1 MRGTILMSQQDT
13 DGMMSDYKKAIE
25 ADPENY
31 DRLVQIYQKLAEN
44 GYDKQGKEL
53 IGEALKERG
62 DSMSDYDKGRLSFYA
77 GDYDTAK
84 TCLEKISDKNNWNVT
99 ILLGQTYE
107 ALGDYNYATSVY
119 ESFLKKD
126 TSHAQVYNQLGLC
139 QLQQGKYQDAL
150 QSFRQ
155 GQTLNDE
162 TMKQS
167 LAFNEIVANEYL
179 GNFQR
184 ASVLM
189 ADYVKTY
196 PGDSAAKREYEFLQ
210 TR

>member
-1 MRGTILMSQQDT
+1 MAINKVLILKTTSTQT
-13 DGMMSDYKKAIE
+13 
-25 ADPENY
+25 
-31 DRLVQIYQKLAEN
+31 
-44 GYDKQGKEL
+44 QGHVHGI
-53 IGEALKERG
+53 IGIDVE
-62 DSMSDYDKGRLSFYA
+62 
-77 GDYDTAK
+77 
-84 TCLEKISDKNNWNVT
+84 
-99 ILLGQTYE
+99 
-107 ALGDYNYATSVY
+107 
-119 ESFLKKD
+119 
-126 TSHAQVYNQLGLC
+126 QVL
-139 QLQQGKYQDAL
+139 DAL

>member
-1 MRGTILMSQQDT
+1 M
-13 DGMMSDYKKAIE
+13 
-25 ADPENY
+25 
-31 DRLVQIYQKLAEN
+31 
-44 GYDKQGKEL
+44 
-53 IGEALKERG
+53 
-62 DSMSDYDKGRLSFYA
+62 
-77 GDYDTAK
+77 
-84 TCLEKISDKNNWNVT
+84 
-99 ILLGQTYE
+99 
-107 ALGDYNYATSVY
+107 
-119 ESFLKKD
+119 
-126 TSHAQVYNQLGLC
+126 
-139 QLQQGKYQDAL
+139 QQGKYQDAL

-196 PGDSAAKREYEFLQ
+196 PGDGAAKREYEFLQ

>member
-1 MRGTILMSQQDT
+1 M
-13 DGMMSDYKKAIE
+13 
-25 ADPENY
+25 
-31 DRLVQIYQKLAEN
+31 
-44 GYDKQGKEL
+44 
-53 IGEALKERG
+53 
-62 DSMSDYDKGRLSFYA
+62 
-77 GDYDTAK
+77 
-84 TCLEKISDKNNWNVT
+84 
-99 ILLGQTYE
+99 
-107 ALGDYNYATSVY
+107 
-119 ESFLKKD
+119 
-126 TSHAQVYNQLGLC
+126 YNQLGLC